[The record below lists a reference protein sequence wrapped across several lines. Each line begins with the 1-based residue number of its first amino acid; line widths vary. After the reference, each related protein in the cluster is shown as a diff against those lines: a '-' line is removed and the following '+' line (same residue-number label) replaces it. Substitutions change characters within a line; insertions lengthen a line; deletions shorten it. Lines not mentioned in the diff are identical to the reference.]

1 MAALTEN
8 AGRILKGGDRL
19 TVTLSVAALLGAT
32 VFLLCRYAGLKI
44 WHAAVCITF
53 GFYLASTSLA
63 PQISQFTES
72 LFRHL

>member
-1 MAALTEN
+1 
-8 AGRILKGGDRL
+8 L

>member
-1 MAALTEN
+1 MATLTEN

-19 TVTLSVAALLGAT
+19 TVTLSVATLLGAA

-44 WHAAVCITF
+44 WHAAVCTVF

-72 LFRHL
+72 LFRHI